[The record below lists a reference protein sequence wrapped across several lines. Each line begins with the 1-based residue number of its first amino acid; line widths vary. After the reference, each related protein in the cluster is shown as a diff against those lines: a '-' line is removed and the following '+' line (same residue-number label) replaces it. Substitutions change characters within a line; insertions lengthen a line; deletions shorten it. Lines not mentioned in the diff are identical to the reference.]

1 VVAALASDA
10 SAWRLFVRPGS
21 CVAAAAV
28 IDELPWAVGVLPIDN
43 HIATVSRERG
53 ERLFLV
59 TLSQCSLTGSA
70 QFFAQVPTILL

>member
-1 VVAALASDA
+1 VAAVL
-10 SAWRLFVRPGS
+10 
-21 CVAAAAV
+21 AV